1 MIESLPSLPP
11 MRQRTVLQKLIG
23 WQMLNRTKRP
33 GLWPDR
39 FGEMRSMSPE
49 GPPRTLINDSIGRNA
64 PAPYWACFMA
74 GHFKE
79 PMSAKGIQAW
89 K

>member
-1 MIESLPSLPP
+1 MIESLSFLPRMP
-11 MRQRTVLQKLIG
+11 QRTVLQKLVG
-23 WQMLNRTKRP
+23 RQMLNRTKRP

-49 GPPRTLINDSIGRNA
+49 GPPRTLINDSIGHNA
-64 PAPYWACFMA
+64 PAPCWACFMA

-79 PMSAKGIQAW
+79 PMSVKGIQAG